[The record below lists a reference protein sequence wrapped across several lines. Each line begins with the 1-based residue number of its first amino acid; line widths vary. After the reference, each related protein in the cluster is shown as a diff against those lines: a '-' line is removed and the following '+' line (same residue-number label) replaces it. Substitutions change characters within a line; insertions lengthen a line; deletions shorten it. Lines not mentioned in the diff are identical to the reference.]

1 MLSTLSYCWIYGN
14 SILRNSIEKVKE
26 LYLKEFPGDISSEV
40 ATILW
45 YNCVLATEPVL
56 SDDLIIDMMRKN
68 IKEKTESDGDDERA
82 NADDLV

>member
-1 MLSTLSYCWIYGN
+1 M
-14 SILRNSIEKVKE
+14 KE

-82 NADDLV
+82 GVDLFI

>member
-1 MLSTLSYCWIYGN
+1 M
-14 SILRNSIEKVKE
+14 KE
-26 LYLKEFPGDISSEV
+26 LYLNKFRSDISFEV

-45 YNCVLATEPVL
+45 YNCVL

-82 NADDLV
+82 NADVLV